1 MVNTK
6 NVRYLFT
13 PPVYKEMFMF
23 HKADIFMN
31 LSLQPFSLGTGVGE
45 MQNDA
50 VSVRTAVV
58 PKAEQCPTNP
68 ALLLHHL

>member
-45 MQNDA
+45 MQNA
-50 VSVRTAVV
+50 VSVRM
-58 PKAEQCPTNP
+58 
-68 ALLLHHL
+68 